1 MIVKT
6 VAECYPDA
14 VFRCINRHFL
24 LDNRYCVSDIPLR
37 FRAIGERF
45 LGRSFD
51 DLETVRLG

>member
-1 MIVKT
+1 VGLT
-6 VAECYPDA
+6 VT
-14 VFRCINRHFL
+14 VL
-24 LDNRYCVSDIPLR
+24 LLAAAGLLRQSGDSAHYRYCVSDIPLR